1 MAKKS
6 RKRSKKENAGCMWGF
21 ISLFDF
27 HRSHAPRRLLSDRT
41 QGSGKHLDNGFSGN
55 KFELLS
61 DAEERQEGFEE
72 NEINEDGRIDANMAS
87 VKSLM
92 EDEMS
97 KPQAGS
103 TTEVGF
109 ERPRTKLGYHT
120 EKNRKKTGKNSK
132 VVTDLLLNDLKDLA
146 NLDSHQSRQSNS
158 YEGSFSDSDFASFMV
173 DFYGNTRQVAEKRVN
188 CNPSLESN
196 CLPEHDSEL
205 VEKLSVIQKALSDV
219 AEAFL
224 TQKLVEAKRVS
235 EKGSVCQSKQFINA
249 LETLNANRELFL
261 KLVQDPNSVLLKHI
275 QDLQNAHAGMLS
287 EFDLCKNDM
296 LGEDVGSSAQSEGSV
311 RQNGH
316 SFFRKKEK
324 PKEIKQQSLNRIIV
338 LRPNSSITQNPSITM
353 TPNSPPRD
361 SRKHRE
367 VSERVGSYFS
377 LKEIKRRWKNVI
389 GDNKERRSISM
400 DGVLHKIPYGQKS
413 MEKAVPSK
421 NFSDA
426 KRTSPKPSIVAM
438 RRDKIKGESG
448 SVSMRITDYREPS
461 FYAEA
466 KKHMVEMLNSDD
478 DKKTFQ
484 LKKTPKSLGR
494 VLSLP
499 EFSTYKRFSPFQ
511 EELSPRGMMHSP
523 KRQTKKEN
531 AVTGIQ
537 IQSDAEKA
545 VLETDKQ
552 DGNTEIVEMIN
563 DERKVENNHFD
574 ESVELNDAQIKE
586 SSKEMPSYLVIHNAE
601 TPENLMEKCDRP
613 SPVSVLDQCFSEDII
628 SPHSTSV
635 EYDSQLQLEEHALG
649 TSLDDKEIRD
659 AFIKAVI
666 EKSGLSYD
674 VISSRL
680 LDPSLLDEIEIMYIQ
695 LIDDP
700 QLLFDCIN
708 EVLVEINQRYFS
720 CSPWM
725 SIVQH
730 EVRPIPKGMKLI
742 QEVCK
747 GVEWHMKLQFPM
759 TLDQLVGKDMDRRDW
774 MDLRLETEN
783 TITEVGDNI
792 VEFLMEETILELW
805 T

>member
-41 QGSGKHLDNGFSGN
+41 QGSDSGFSSN

-61 DAEERQEGFEE
+61 DVEERQEVFDE

-97 KPQAGS
+97 KPQARH
-103 TTEVGF
+103 TTEVEF
-109 ERPRTKLGYHT
+109 EQPRTKLGYHT
-120 EKNRKKTGKNSK
+120 EKNRKKIGKNSK

-146 NLDSHQSRQSNS
+146 NFDSRQSRQSNS

-188 CNPSLESN
+188 CDPSVGSN
-196 CLPEHDSEL
+196 CLLEHDSEL

-224 TQKLVEAKRVS
+224 TQKLVEAKRVT

-287 EFDLCKNDM
+287 EFDLCKIDM

-311 RQNGH
+311 GQNGH
-316 SFFRKKEK
+316 SFFRRKEK
-324 PKEIKQQSLNRIIV
+324 LKETKQQSLSRIIV
-338 LRPNSSITQNPSITM
+338 LKPNSSITQNPSITM
-353 TPNSPPRD
+353 NPNSPPRD
-361 SRKHRE
+361 SRKHRV

-377 LKEIKRRWKNVI
+377 LKEIKRRLKNVI

-421 NFSDA
+421 SFSDA

-438 RRDKIKGESG
+438 KRDKPKGETG
-448 SVSMRITDYREPS
+448 SVSMRFSDYREPS

-478 DKKTFQ
+478 DRKTFQ
-484 LKKTPKSLGR
+484 LTKTPKSLGR

-499 EFSTYKRFSPFQ
+499 EYSTYKIFSPFQ
-511 EELSPRGMMHSP
+511 EELSPRGMTQSP

-531 AVTGIQ
+531 TVTGIQ
-537 IQSDAEKA
+537 IQSDVEKA

-552 DGNTEIVEMIN
+552 DGNTKFAEIAN
-563 DERKVENNHFD
+563 DESKEENDHFD
-574 ESVELNDAQIKE
+574 ETIKSKDAQTKV
-586 SSKEMPSYLVIHNAE
+586 SSKETPSYLLINNAE

-613 SPVSVLDQCFSEDII
+613 SPVSVLDQLFSEDII
-628 SPHSTSV
+628 SPQSTSV
-635 EYDSQLQLEEHALG
+635 EYDSRPQHEEHALG

-666 EKSGLSYD
+666 EKSGLNYD

-680 LDPSLLDEIEIMYIQ
+680 LDPSLLDEIEIVYIQ

-725 SIVQH
+725 SIVQR
-730 EVRPIPKGMKLI
+730 EVRPIPKGMKFI

-747 GVEWHMKLQFPM
+747 GVEWHMKPQFPM
-759 TLDQLVGKDMDRRDW
+759 TLDQLVGRDMERGGW

-792 VEFLMEETILELW
+792 VEYLMEETILELW

>member
-41 QGSGKHLDNGFSGN
+41 RGSDSGFSSN

-61 DAEERQEGFEE
+61 DVEERQEVFDE

-97 KPQAGS
+97 KPQVRH
-103 TTEVGF
+103 TTEVEF
-109 ERPRTKLGYHT
+109 EQPRTKLGYHT

-146 NLDSHQSRQSNS
+146 NFDSHQSRQSNS

-173 DFYGNTRQVAEKRVN
+173 DFYGDTRQVAEKRVN
-188 CNPSLESN
+188 CDPSVGSN

-224 TQKLVEAKRVS
+224 TQKLVEAKRVT
-235 EKGSVCQSKQFINA
+235 EKRSVCQSKQFINA

-296 LGEDVGSSAQSEGSV
+296 LGEVVGSSAQSEGSV
-311 RQNGH
+311 GQNGH
-316 SFFRKKEK
+316 SFFRRKEK
-324 PKEIKQQSLNRIIV
+324 LKETKHQSLSRIIV
-338 LRPNSSITQNPSITM
+338 LKPNSSITQNPSITM
-353 TPNSPPRD
+353 NPNSPPRD
-361 SRKHRE
+361 SGKHRV

-377 LKEIKRRWKNVI
+377 LKEIKRRLKNVI

-421 NFSDA
+421 SFSDA
-426 KRTSPKPSIVAM
+426 KCTSPKPSIVAM
-438 RRDKIKGESG
+438 KRDKPKGETG
-448 SVSMRITDYREPS
+448 SVSMRISDYREPS

-478 DKKTFQ
+478 DRKTFQ
-484 LKKTPKSLGR
+484 LTKTPKSLGR

-499 EFSTYKRFSPFQ
+499 EYSTYKIFSPFQ
-511 EELSPRGMMHSP
+511 EELSPRGMTQSP

-531 AVTGIQ
+531 TVTGIQ

-552 DGNTEIVEMIN
+552 DGNTKFAEIANYESKEEN
-563 DERKVENNHFD
+563 DHFD
-574 ESVELNDAQIKE
+574 ETIKSKDAQTKV
-586 SSKEMPSYLVIHNAE
+586 SSKETPSYLLINNAE

-613 SPVSVLDQCFSEDII
+613 SPVSVLDQFFSEDII
-628 SPHSTSV
+628 SPQSTSV
-635 EYDSQLQLEEHALG
+635 EYDSRPQPEEHALG

-659 AFIKAVI
+659 AFITAVI
-666 EKSGLSYD
+666 EKSGLNYD

-680 LDPSLLDEIEIMYIQ
+680 LDPSLLDEIEIVYIQ

-725 SIVQH
+725 SIVQR
-730 EVRPIPKGMKLI
+730 EVRPIPKGMKFI

-747 GVEWHMKLQFPM
+747 GVEWHMKPQFPM
-759 TLDQLVGKDMDRRDW
+759 TLDQLVGRDMERAGW

-792 VEFLMEETILELW
+792 VEYLMEETILELW